1 MLIAN
6 DSLDWNLLSSLRLLR
21 CDGRTS
27 HKIGLMMFFR
37 LEISTHHEVLDGSRG
52 RFVDLYGVRLLGLFL
67 RCGDH
72 FLVVVTNL
80 VKELDFFAEVLAL

>member
-1 MLIAN
+1 
-6 DSLDWNLLSSLRLLR
+6 
-21 CDGRTS
+21 
-27 HKIGLMMFFR
+27 MMFFR
-37 LEISTHHEVLDGSRG
+37 LKISTHHEVLDGSRG
-52 RFVDLYGVRLLGLFL
+52 RFVVDLYGVWLLGLFL